1 MKIDDYKG
9 ALEDWQTAI
18 KLAPDKAA
26 YLYLAGDVLEK
37 MDSVDEAAEFF
48 RKAMELE
55 PGNKT
60 YAQRLER
67 IVKKYGMAPELP

>member
-1 MKIDDYKG
+1 MDDYEG
-9 ALEDWQTAI
+9 ALEDWQTALT
-18 KLAPDKAA
+18 LAPDQAT
-26 YLYLAGDVLEK
+26 YLYQAGDVLEK
-37 MDSVDEAAEFF
+37 MGRVDEAAEYF

-67 IVKKYGMAPELP
+67 IVKKYGMAPEVP